1 MSPSMDSIINLS
13 TLLSCDTA
21 YYIIIVYH
29 IVFTIEILLDPG
41 VLARNNLLIIIRM
54 VKSME
59 GIRLSWVFIKIE

>member
-1 MSPSMDSIINLS
+1 MRYSV
-13 TLLSCDTA
+13 
-21 YYIIIVYH
+21 YIIIVYH